1 METSVVYD
9 VGSPEELL
17 ELYRTHWWFE
27 GRDPDDV
34 RRSVNGSD
42 EFVGLRAVGSGRLV
56 ASARVIT
63 DYVYTGKVLD
73 VIVDGSLRRRGVGKR
88 LMGAV
93 TDHPELQDVEEL
105 TLNCR
110 EGLAPFYEACG
121 FRLHDMIEEGR
132 DGSGEDYYVMVY
144 S

>member
-1 METSVVYD
+1 M
-9 VGSPEELL
+9 L
-17 ELYRTHWWFE
+17 F
-27 GRDPDDV
+27 
-34 RRSVNGSD
+34 RS
-42 EFVGLRAVGSGRLV
+42 
-56 ASARVIT
+56 
-63 DYVYTGKVLD
+63 
-73 VIVDGSLRRRGVGKR
+73 
-88 LMGAV
+88 
-93 TDHPELQDVEEL
+93 DHPELQDVEEL